1 MDHFTK
7 STEKFHIFAKI
18 ATYRPNFCVP
28 SLFHPRKVANV
39 FGTVWKWGMFFVQ
52 GHGKNCHMSNGISG
66 MVQGNIEFFNH
77 FQFLT
82 LGGFILDFLL
92 GILSTTLLA
101 IIDGV

>member
-39 FGTVWKWGMFFVQ
+39 FGAVWKWGMFFAQ
-52 GHGKNCHMSNGISG
+52 GHGRNCHYMSNGISG
-66 MVQGNIEFFNH
+66 MVQGNIEFNH
-77 FQFLT
+77 FHFLT
-82 LGGFILDFLL
+82 LVDTFYPGLF
-92 GILSTTLLA
+92 A
-101 IIDGV
+101 